1 MHYSSQTE
9 SWLSLLLQ
17 CLLFLWNINSYSS
30 EDLRFI
36 SLSYFPRNNKTSKAV
51 WTSFP
56 SLSSRPC
63 CCLTHLIG
71 AKSNFWS
78 PCETSK
84 YLTHELLLQDCST
97 TIDLHPFFW
106 GFRSILPWIF
116 DRSAPTS
123 FGVCRGRQIPC
134 GFVRC
139 QLCSLTELQI
149 ENLISMPH

>member
-1 MHYSSQTE
+1 MLKQIHDSQSKPGRRARGPVYPLSRDGSSSVSVKVMEGYITIQD
-9 SWLSLLLQ
+9 WPNA
-17 CLLFLWNINSYSS
+17 LFITNRVVIVSSPSVLTVSMKHNSYSS

-97 TIDLHPFFW
+97 TIDLHPFF
-106 GFRSILPWIF
+106 
-116 DRSAPTS
+116 
-123 FGVCRGRQIPC
+123 
-134 GFVRC
+134 
-139 QLCSLTELQI
+139 
-149 ENLISMPH
+149 